1 MLDSLDVLVT
11 LPNPNPLRVPPP
23 RRTRTNRER
32 FSTWTVRDPGKINE
46 LELDDE
52 YPKSM
57 IQDPSS
63 LGLVRFYHES
73 ESLDSS
79 HAGVTATTFQGT
91 TSIITDRSPFQ
102 IEGAR
107 WHLLTQVLSDQA
119 HFNSSLQTEIS
130 LQESLDTDPNYRSFS
145 WQALDGPGKC
155 STQRPTLVRQ
165 A

>member
-102 IEGAR
+102 IEGA
-107 WHLLTQVLSDQA
+107 
-119 HFNSSLQTEIS
+119 
-130 LQESLDTDPNYRSFS
+130 
-145 WQALDGPGKC
+145 
-155 STQRPTLVRQ
+155 
-165 A
+165 